1 MALRLQDSVVEFPI
15 IFAGGPDVR
24 KGEVMRSNFLAC
36 LSGYLL
42 SASGLAW
49 ASEPSFPQPALVRA
63 PVDKIYL
70 PHGFDDN
77 DNVELILKGQFPNTC
92 YKTGPVS
99 VDIDKKARKIKINAQ
114 SYRAQQTMC
123 ADVMISFIQPVH
135 LGILD
140 QGSYSVELA
149 GNPNVT
155 PIKLNIEL
163 AKHATQ
169 DDYLYA
175 PVDTATVAVGDSDDN
190 NVLRIEGNY
199 PYMLVGCM
207 VTKELRTS
215 YDKDGVLTVQP
226 ISEFADGD
234 ECTSQK
240 LSTHYKI
247 EKDLG
252 KVGLKGE
259 YLIHV
264 RTLNGLSL
272 NYMVDSKPI
281 RD

>member
-1 MALRLQDSVVEFPI
+1 
-15 IFAGGPDVR
+15 
-24 KGEVMRSNFLAC
+24 MRSNFLLC

-42 SASGLAW
+42 SVSALAL

-63 PVDKIYL
+63 PVDKIYV

-77 DNVELILKGQFPNTC
+77 DNVELVLKGQFPNTC

-99 VDIDKKARKIKINAQ
+99 VDIDRKEQKIKITAQ
-114 SYRAQQTMC
+114 AYRAQQTMC

-140 QGSYSVELA
+140 QGTYSVELA
-149 GNPNVT
+149 ASPNVA
-155 PIKLNIEL
+155 PIKLNIEA
-163 AKHATQ
+163 AKHPTQ

-175 PVDTATVAVGDSDDN
+175 PVDTATVAVDDN
-190 NVLRIEGNY
+190 GDNEVLRIEGSY

-207 VTKELRTS
+207 VTKELRTN
-215 YDKDGVLTVQP
+215 YDKDGVLIVQP

-252 KVGLKGE
+252 KPGLRGQ

-272 NYMVDSKPI
+272 NYMVDSKPS

>member
-1 MALRLQDSVVEFPI
+1 
-15 IFAGGPDVR
+15 
-24 KGEVMRSNFLAC
+24 MRSNFLAC
-36 LSGYLL
+36 LSGCLL
-42 SASGLAW
+42 SVSGLAF

-63 PVDKIYL
+63 PVDKIYV

-99 VDIDKKARKIKINAQ
+99 VDIDKKAQKIKITAQ

-140 QGSYSVELA
+140 QGTYSVELA
-149 GNPNVT
+149 GNPNVA
-155 PIKLNIEL
+155 PIKLNIES

-175 PVDTATVAVGDSDDN
+175 PVDIATVAADDSGDHE
-190 NVLRIEGNY
+190 VLRIEGNY

-207 VTKELRTS
+207 VTKEVRTN
-215 YDKDGVLTVQP
+215 YDKDGVLIVQP

-252 KVGLKGE
+252 KSGPKGE

-272 NYMVDSKPI
+272 NYMVDSRPNQ
-281 RD
+281 D